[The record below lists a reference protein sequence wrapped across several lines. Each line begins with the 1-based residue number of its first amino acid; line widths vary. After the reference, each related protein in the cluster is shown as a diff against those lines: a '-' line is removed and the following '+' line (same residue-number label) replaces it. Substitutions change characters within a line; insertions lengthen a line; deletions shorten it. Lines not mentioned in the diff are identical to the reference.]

1 MDQTLTQNEPT
12 SDEKLLAGLSHLS
25 IIAFSIIAPFI
36 IWLIQRQKSQY
47 VAFHALQSLFYH
59 LATTVVSVVLACAF
73 IFVFF
78 RAIASGTANE
88 GMAIFADL
96 AILAIF
102 VLMTLV
108 AVALTIYGIVG
119 AVMAFQ
125 GKPFRYILAGRWAAR
140 ATGFD
145 EG

>member
-78 RAIASGTANE
+78 GVAAGGSAIEGIALFFIIASFALIALVAIAST
-88 GMAIFADL
+88 
-96 AILAIF
+96 
-102 VLMTLV
+102 T
-108 AVALTIYGIVG
+108 YGIVG